1 VTGLT
6 ESKTLQ
12 MIFLN
17 ANNARVTI
25 SVAEPKD
32 DLTSTEVE
40 EAMDEI
46 INQNIIN
53 STGGDLVQVVGARLV
68 TRQVVELI
76 EM

>member
-1 VTGLT
+1 
-6 ESKTLQ
+6 
-12 MIFLN
+12 M
-17 ANNARVTI
+17 TI

>member
-1 VTGLT
+1 MTGLT

-40 EAMDEI
+40 EAMD
-46 INQNIIN
+46 
-53 STGGDLVQVVGARLV
+53 RLSIKILLTLPEV
-68 TRQVVELI
+68 I
-76 EM
+76 